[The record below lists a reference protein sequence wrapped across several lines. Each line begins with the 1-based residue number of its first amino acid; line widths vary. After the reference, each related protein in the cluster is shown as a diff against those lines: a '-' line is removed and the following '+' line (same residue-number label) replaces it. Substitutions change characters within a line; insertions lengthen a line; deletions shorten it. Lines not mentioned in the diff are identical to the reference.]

1 MKSYKVKSLI
11 YLSCFILAA
20 VLYNRYEENTFQ
32 NQFISSETV
41 DTTFED
47 DIELENDKVEEEDVE
62 MQ

>member
-41 DTTFED
+41 DTTFKD